1 MANVNNTQDFF
12 KAMKRACVLS
22 KDDCSGCPFE
32 NCTKAPFNAYSC
44 QDFIMSHT
52 KEAIDLLQKFDDAHP
67 QTTLL
72 TKFKK
77 EHPDAPLWNGVPG
90 CDPIVLGYLPETMRD
105 YVNSLGE
112 KIWLVPVED
121 IEKCATVSSN
131 LKKTSVNKEKAE
143 KKNSATL
150 FINGK
155 EVSISDDEADII
167 NDILSQKKTS
177 TRNAAD
183 VTSDMIKVLNYLLG

>member
-22 KDDCSGCPFE
+22 NDDCSGCPFE
-32 NCTKAPFNAYSC
+32 SCKKAPFNAYSC

-52 KEAIDLLQKFDDAHP
+52 NEAIAMLQKFEDEHP

-90 CDPIVLGYLPETMRD
+90 CDPIVLGYLPETMRG
-105 YVNSLGE
+105 YVDSLGE
-112 KIWLVPVED
+112 KIWLIPIED
-121 IEKCATVSSN
+121 IEKSAAVSSD
-131 LKKTSVNKEKAE
+131 KKETPADTKSVP
-143 KKNSATL
+143 TL

-155 EVSISDDEADII
+155 EVSISDEDMNIVKDF
-167 NDILSQKKTS
+167 LSQKKT
-177 TRNAAD
+177 TNKML
-183 VTSDMIKVLNYLLG
+183 SDLSPGIVKALGYFFQ